1 MWRYLSYCVT
11 NWCVCV
17 YICCNIVSNTII
29 SLGILNIG
37 GWSLILLRSRYNNTT
52 LGSNG
57 LGCSQHVLMVQGV
70 LLIAGELLELC
81 IKNSMMKYSFSY
93 ISRGEHT
100 VLWDD
105 VNFTEIWVK
114 QKRTRKTCQLSGGG
128 WLWFFFLA
136 LVLIFIIFRRGGWDI
151 NYTLFFKWRN

>member
-1 MWRYLSYCVT
+1 MKVGKVPVGKPFCALETGYLCDVEIFKLLR
-11 NWCVCV
+11 NKRVCVCI

-37 GWSLILLRSRYNNTT
+37 GCSLILLRSRYNNTT

-100 VLWDD
+100 VL
-105 VNFTEIWVK
+105 
-114 QKRTRKTCQLSGGG
+114 
-128 WLWFFFLA
+128 
-136 LVLIFIIFRRGGWDI
+136 
-151 NYTLFFKWRN
+151 